1 MRTRWESPG
10 LTIVPRPRSA
20 VKVASHGSHGRR
32 TVGVVYVSLA
42 TAGLDLLG
50 HLHTSW
56 TYNDAV
62 RNPLALP
69 SDIAVRVLS
78 VWFHALGLG
87 SRERGGRTLLQK
99 GESKDNLPTIFV
111 MNVCPSHS
119 RFQPITADIERSRK
133 RSKEARFRALK
144 AVARVRIPSGLQLNC
159 LMSATFCLSQLDHL
173 RLMTHR

>member
-20 VKVASHGSHGRR
+20 VNVASHGSHGRR

-56 TYNDAV
+56 TYNDAA
-62 RNPLALP
+62 RNPLALQ
-69 SDIAVRVLS
+69 SDIAIRVLI

-99 GESKDNLPTIFV
+99 GECKDKLPTTFGV
-111 MNVCPSHS
+111 NLCPSHS
-119 RFQPITADIERSRK
+119 RFRPIRADIERSRK
-133 RSKEARFRALK
+133 LSKEARFRALK
-144 AVARVRIPSGLQLNC
+144 AVARVRIPSGLQGK
-159 LMSATFCLSQLDHL
+159 APSQARFRGSSQIDHL
-173 RLMTHR
+173 CPGTH